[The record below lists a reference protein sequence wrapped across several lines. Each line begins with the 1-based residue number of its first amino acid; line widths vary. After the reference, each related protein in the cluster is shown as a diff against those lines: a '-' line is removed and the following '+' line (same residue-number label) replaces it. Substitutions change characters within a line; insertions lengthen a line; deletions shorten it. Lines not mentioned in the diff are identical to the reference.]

1 MTKRI
6 LMMLALLLV
15 TLSGC
20 AQQPAEPILDEEGCL
35 LHLGLVTNHGGVDD
49 DSYNQAVWSG
59 ILRFAEENE
68 IKKNCYGYFQAME
81 MDEYVPY
88 LTELAEDEVDLIVA
102 ADYNFTEAVNRVSKM
117 YPEQKFLLIDS
128 ETSAPNVASFTF
140 KAEEGSY
147 LAGVAA
153 ALKAKEMEKNAVGFI
168 GGEKGDLIGAF
179 QAGFEQGVASVD
191 PQMTVLVNYVG
202 DYYNQSLAMDLAIAQ
217 YDAGAGVIYHAA
229 GDAGMGII
237 AEAKG
242 RMNVYVIGVDKD
254 QYEAGMTESGLS
266 VVLTSMIKQI
276 EEASYKTAQAVLNHE
291 FTAGH
296 TEIGLKEGGVSLELS
311 EGRNLSPEQI
321 EMIQAVQNK
330 IINEEIVVIKEPQLD
345 ETLYEEEEEAEE

>member
-15 TLSGC
+15 MLSGC
-20 AQQPAEPILDEEGCL
+20 KDETIEPMVDEEGCL

-59 ILRFAEENE
+59 ILRFAEENDL
-68 IKKNCYGYFQAME
+68 KKHCYGYFQAME
-81 MDEYVPY
+81 TNEYVPY

-102 ADYNFTEAVNRVSKM
+102 ADYNFTDAIDRVSKM
-117 YPEQKFLLIDS
+117 YPNQKFLLIDS
-128 ETSAPNVASFTF
+128 ESAQPNVASFTF

-153 ALKAKEMEKNAVGFI
+153 ALKAKEMEKTTVGFI
-168 GGEKGDLIGAF
+168 GGEKGALIGAF
-179 QAGFEQGVASVD
+179 QAGFEQGVAFVD

-202 DYYNQSLAMDLAIAQ
+202 DYYDQSLAMDLAISQ

-229 GDAGMGII
+229 GDAGLGII

-254 QYEAGMTESGLS
+254 QYEEGMTESGLS
-266 VVLTSMIKQI
+266 VVLTSMIKRI
-276 EEASYKTAQAVLNHE
+276 EDASYETAQAVLNRE
-291 FTAGH
+291 FMAGH

-311 EGRNLSPEQI
+311 AERNLSSEQI
-321 EMIQAVQNK
+321 EKIQAVQDK
-330 IINEEIVVIKEPQLD
+330 IINEEIVVSKEPLLN
-345 ETLYEEEEEAEE
+345 ETVYEEEAE